1 MTRVIKTNHIKHFIS
16 CIMIFVFVIIL
27 LTPISLILERKASN
41 TKYVDY
47 IKQEGNFDVLF
58 LGTSRAMDAF
68 LPNELWLN
76 YGITSYNFGNQGCN
90 LPVEYWNLVEALSYA
105 KPEIVV
111 VDAYSIDSNQKVA
124 SIEYTHE
131 ALDWFPFSTTKI
143 KAVTDLFNNDGVDVN
158 GVVCRER
165 QLEYLWDFILYHNRW
180 AEITESDF
188 NFDGHPESGA
198 ISLFKVFDYT
208 ENGTDVEKP
217 DNYETVDLNSIG
229 AEYLCKIIELC
240 KNNDIDVIITYLPN
254 ATGDNEYNKA
264 YTVRQLADQYDVEY
278 IDFLNDKENIVDY
291 YTNLADASHLNYA
304 GGCKI
309 TNYIGNI
316 LNSKFAL
323 SDKRTEGKFG
333 SNATHETILSYY
345 LLAKQYWV
353 NDQNDLYTILM
364 LLQDDYYNFEIY
376 VSDAKFLDDIT
387 LYNAINQLPEGN
399 IIIDC
404 NLENNVDIMVKVT
417 DSKKSFEQVKC
428 YVWSES
434 DNCWMIK

>member
-1 MTRVIKTNHIKHFIS
+1 M
-16 CIMIFVFVIIL
+16 L

-165 QLEYLWDFILYHNRW
+165 QLEYLWDFI
-180 AEITESDF
+180 S
-188 NFDGHPESGA
+188 
-198 ISLFKVFDYT
+198 
-208 ENGTDVEKP
+208 
-217 DNYETVDLNSIG
+217 
-229 AEYLCKIIELC
+229 
-240 KNNDIDVIITYLPN
+240 
-254 ATGDNEYNKA
+254 
-264 YTVRQLADQYDVEY
+264 
-278 IDFLNDKENIVDY
+278 
-291 YTNLADASHLNYA
+291 
-304 GGCKI
+304 
-309 TNYIGNI
+309 
-316 LNSKFAL
+316 
-323 SDKRTEGKFG
+323 
-333 SNATHETILSYY
+333 
-345 LLAKQYWV
+345 
-353 NDQNDLYTILM
+353 
-364 LLQDDYYNFEIY
+364 
-376 VSDAKFLDDIT
+376 
-387 LYNAINQLPEGN
+387 
-399 IIIDC
+399 
-404 NLENNVDIMVKVT
+404 
-417 DSKKSFEQVKC
+417 
-428 YVWSES
+428 
-434 DNCWMIK
+434 